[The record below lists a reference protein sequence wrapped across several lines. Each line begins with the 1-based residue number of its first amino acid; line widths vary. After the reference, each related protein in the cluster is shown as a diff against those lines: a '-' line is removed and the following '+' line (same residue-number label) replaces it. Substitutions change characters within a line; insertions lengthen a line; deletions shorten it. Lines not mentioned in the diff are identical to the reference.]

1 MKTIVITRP
10 AFFDGETDLVNNL
23 FREGMERLHL
33 RKPGASEEELTA
45 WLQNIDS
52 QHYERIVLHDCFPL
66 AEIFALGGVHLN
78 SRNPKAPQG
87 ILGMTVSR
95 SCHSIREVIQHK
107 SECDYLFLSPIY
119 DSISKEGYGAAFSC
133 IELKRAAEEGIIDS
147 QVFAL
152 GGVSLEH
159 IPEIRSLGFGGAAVL
174 GALWQ
179 AADPVKYL
187 EVLAEA

>member
-1 MKTIVITRP
+1 
-10 AFFDGETDLVNNL
+10 
-23 FREGMERLHL
+23 
-33 RKPGASEEELTA
+33 
-45 WLQNIDS
+45 
-52 QHYERIVLHDCFPL
+52 
-66 AEIFALGGVHLN
+66 
-78 SRNPKAPQG
+78 
-87 ILGMTVSR
+87 MTVSR
-95 SCHSIREVIQHK
+95 SCHSIQEVIRHK

-119 DSISKEGYGAAFSC
+119 DSISKEGYGAAFSR

-179 AADPVKYL
+179 AESPAKYL
-187 EVLAEA
+187 KALENA

>member
-45 WLQNIDS
+45 WLQNIDN
-52 QHYERIVLHDCFPL
+52 QYYGRIVLHDCFPL

-78 SRNPKAPQG
+78 SRNPKAPHG

-119 DSISKEGYGAAFSC
+119 DSISKEGYGAAFSR

>member
-45 WLQNIDS
+45 WLQNIDN
-52 QHYERIVLHDCFPL
+52 QYYGRIVLHDCFPL